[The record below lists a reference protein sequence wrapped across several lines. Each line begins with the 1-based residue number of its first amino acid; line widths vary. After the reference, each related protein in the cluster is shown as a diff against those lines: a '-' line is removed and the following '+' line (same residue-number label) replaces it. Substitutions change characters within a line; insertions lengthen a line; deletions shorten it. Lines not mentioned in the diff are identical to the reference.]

1 MLKNLKS
8 LLPIS
13 LLYFNRFLLQNKI
26 KTLKNNNLLNI
37 TLYQER
43 YNLNSGAIFWHKI
56 KACLLRL
63 CNRNIFITNDAD
75 CGIG

>member
-26 KTLKNNNLLNI
+26 KTLKKNNLLNVV
-37 TLYQER
+37 LYQER
-43 YNLNSGAIFWHKI
+43 YNLNSRIIFGTK
-56 KACLLRL
+56 
-63 CNRNIFITNDAD
+63 
-75 CGIG
+75 

>member
-26 KTLKNNNLLNI
+26 KTLKKNDLLSI
-37 TLYQER
+37 ILYQER
-43 YNLNSGAIFWHKI
+43 YNLNRGVIFGTK
-56 KACLLRL
+56 
-63 CNRNIFITNDAD
+63 
-75 CGIG
+75 

>member
-26 KTLKNNNLLNI
+26 KALKKRNLLGVN
-37 TLYQER
+37 LYQER
-43 YNLNSGAIFWHKI
+43 YNMSSGVIFGTK
-56 KACLLRL
+56 
-63 CNRNIFITNDAD
+63 
-75 CGIG
+75 